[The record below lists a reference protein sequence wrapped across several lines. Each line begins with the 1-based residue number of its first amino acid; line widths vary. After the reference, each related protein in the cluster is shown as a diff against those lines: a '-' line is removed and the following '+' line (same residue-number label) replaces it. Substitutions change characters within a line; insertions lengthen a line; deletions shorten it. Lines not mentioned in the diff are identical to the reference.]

1 MSFERTGAQQRA
13 IALHE
18 RNLVVLA
25 AAGSGKTHVLVERY
39 LALLAA
45 NPDWPLESLV
55 AITFTRKAAREMRE
69 RVRREL
75 QQRAQSAAA
84 PQRRLW
90 QTHLANVESAHI
102 STIDGLCAR
111 LLRLSAAEAGIDPD
125 FQVLDENLV
134 DIELERALE
143 QELER
148 LAAANDPAL
157 TLFGAYDRDQIT
169 KMLLEQVKQP
179 TLTPL
184 PEDLLQHWQQAW
196 DAEVLAQL
204 DALRKSE
211 AFVVAVD
218 WQETHSWPPDDKLG
232 INWSRCC
239 LILQELADEPEPAFA
254 FELILDLSTTI
265 KWNIGI
271 AKVWG
276 GSAKRDE
283 ASAVLKGLCLEV
295 RKAHKEIGTGFTEI
309 DQNAAELLPHWQRLI
324 ELVQDAF
331 RARKRD
337 ANLLDY
343 ADLERL
349 TRDILEKPAVR
360 DRFRSEFRQVLVD
373 EFHDTSPLQWQII
386 RALADPSE
394 PGRLFI
400 VGDPRQSIYAFRGAD
415 VRVFYEARHQILE
428 GGGED
433 ISLSHS
439 FRAHQPLLDL
449 LNAIFSQ
456 VLQRVSSGPA
466 AQFEVDFGAP
476 LEAQRQAAP
485 GPHPALELMLL
496 DCKDADL
503 NTDDGHSLMARSLG
517 LRLRALVEQQ
527 TPVYDSEIGT
537 IRPLG
542 YGDVALLFQTYR
554 SMPFFEEAFKELA
567 LPYVT
572 VGGRGF
578 YGRQEVLD
586 LLNLLRFL
594 HNHSDELAL
603 ASVLRSPL
611 FALSDDALLAL
622 RLMRDENDS
631 RPPLWDALQQPRGLP
646 EDEMSRARAAG
657 NCLRELAQLAGR
669 LSVDELL
676 RAALQRTGYPATL
689 TGLSDGHRRRGNVE
703 KLVEIAAE
711 SGALHFTDF
720 EAMLGEFSVRELR
733 EGEAALEADGALTL
747 MTVHQAKGLEFPLVV
762 LADAGRRAGGPG
774 DSAVLMCDEA
784 SGLACKVFDME
795 QGKHQPTVAWQLA
808 TRRKQQR
815 ELAERRRLFYVA
827 ATRAQDYLLV
837 CGQLMGQ
844 PAQNS
849 WLAWLLNALE
859 IEDLSASG
867 TRSVGR
873 GQANW
878 RFLAV
883 PSVLEPGVEPPR
895 PSVGERENLAAQND
909 EGPPALLRALP
920 TYPARAPQQL
930 TVTSISRHYER
941 SVASKGA
948 NEGQNRSS
956 RELGELVHEM
966 LRMWRLD
973 APLDAVLVRQQLG
986 STIRA
991 QGLRNPSETE
1001 SLVGQASGLLES
1013 LERSPLFAQ
1022 MKEARELLRE
1032 LPFIYRRGDYLI
1044 DGRLD
1049 LLMQD
1054 AAGHWTL
1061 ADFKA
1066 TWLGEGASLTAAR
1079 EHARR
1084 HHMQLGLYAEA
1095 VCQHPDIE
1103 ASALTVQ
1110 LHYLQHGLAV
1120 VVPTAAWQAA
1130 LSHLEA
1136 FALLELQ
1143 ADNRAD

>member
-1 MSFERTGAQQRA
+1 MADGLTRDQRRA
-13 IALHE
+13 IKVHD
-18 RNLVVLA
+18 RNLVVVA

-39 LALLAA
+39 LALLDAH
-45 NPDWPLESLV
+45 PDWPLDSLV

-75 QQRAQSAAA
+75 QQRAQSAEA
-84 PQRRLW
+84 PQRGLW
-90 QTHLANVESAHI
+90 QTHLASVDSARI
-102 STIDGLCAR
+102 DTIHGLCAR
-111 LLRLSAAEAGIDPD
+111 LLRVSAAEAGIDPD
-125 FQVLDENLV
+125 FDVLDESLV

-157 TLFGAYDRDQIT
+157 TLFGAYDRKQIT
-169 KMLLEQVKQP
+169 DALLELVKQP

-196 DAEVLAQL
+196 NAEALAQL
-204 DALRKSE
+204 DALRESD
-211 AFVVAVD
+211 AFVDAVK
-218 WQETHSWPPDDKLG
+218 WQRDHSWPNGDKLG
-232 INWSRCC
+232 DIWVTCRPLLYKLDDS
-239 LILQELADEPEPAFA
+239 PEPARA
-254 FELILDLSTTI
+254 LELMSELSSTI
-265 KWNIGI
+265 RLN
-271 AKVWG
+271 V
-276 GSAKRDE
+276 GSAKNWGSKETLAEAKDVLRDLR
-283 ASAVLKGLCLEV
+283 VEV
-295 RKAHKEIGTGFTEI
+295 HLALAATGDGIT
-309 DQNAAELLPHWQRLI
+309 DLDHRAAQLLPHWQRMI
-324 ELVQDAF
+324 GLVQDAF

-337 ANLLDY
+337 ANLLDFN
-343 ADLERL
+343 DLERL
-349 TRDILEKPAVR
+349 TCDVLEKPDVR
-360 DRFRSEFRQVLVD
+360 DRFRREFHQVLVD

-386 RALADPSE
+386 RALADPSD

-415 VRVFYEARHQILE
+415 VRVFYEARHQILD
-428 GGGED
+428 GGGEE

-449 LNAIFSQ
+449 LNTTFSK
-456 VLQRVSSGPA
+456 VLQRVSSGSA
-466 AQFEVDFGAP
+466 AQYEVEFGEA

-485 GPHPALELMLL
+485 GLHPALELMLL
-496 DCKDADL
+496 DYKEAGL
-503 NTDDGHSLMARSLG
+503 NEREGHSLMAQSLG
-517 LRLRALVEQQ
+517 LRLRELVEQQ
-527 TPVYDSEIGT
+527 VPVYDRT
-537 IRPLG
+537 IRTTRSLG

-554 SMPFFEEAFKELA
+554 SMTFYEDTFKELA

-594 HNHSDELAL
+594 HNHNDELAL

-622 RLMRDENDS
+622 RLLRYENDS
-631 RPPLWDALQQPRGLP
+631 RPPLWGALQQPRGLP
-646 EDEMSRARAAG
+646 EDEMSRAHAAG

-676 RAALQRTGYPATL
+676 RAALQRTGYLATL
-689 TGLSDGHRRRGNVE
+689 TGLPDGHRRRGNVE
-703 KLVEIAAE
+703 KLVEKAAE

-720 EAMLGEFSVRELR
+720 EMLLGEFSAREQR

-762 LADAGRRAGGPG
+762 LADAGRWRTPPD
-774 DSAVLMCDEA
+774 DSVLMRDEE

-795 QGKHQPTVAWQLA
+795 LGKHQPTVAWQLS

-837 CGQLMGQ
+837 CGLLEDNKPKQ
-844 PAQNS
+844 S
-849 WLAWLLNALE
+849 WLAWLQDALE
-859 IEDLSASG
+859 IENLSASG
-867 TRSVGR
+867 TISVGR
-873 GQANW
+873 GQLCW

-883 PSVLEPGVEPPR
+883 PSVLEPGVEPLR
-895 PSVGERENLAAQND
+895 LSDSERENLAAQNY
-909 EGPPALLRALP
+909 ETPPPLLCALP

-930 TVTSISRHYER
+930 SVTSISRHYER
-941 SVASKGA
+941 VVASKSA
-948 NEGQNRSS
+948 NDGQDRSS
-956 RELGELVHEM
+956 RVLGDAVHEM
-966 LRMWRLD
+966 LRWWRPDTQLD
-973 APLDAVLVRQQLG
+973 ANSMRQRLR

-991 QGLRNPSETE
+991 QGLRNLSRTE
-1001 SLVGQASGLLES
+1001 SLVERASSLLEDF
-1013 LERSPLFAQ
+1013 ERSALCAQ
-1022 MKEARELLRE
+1022 VKEARQLLRE
-1032 LPFIYRRGDYLI
+1032 LPFIYQRDGYLI

-1049 LLMQD
+1049 LLMLD
-1054 AAGHWTL
+1054 AVGRWTL
-1061 ADFKA
+1061 VDFKT
-1066 TWLGEGASLTAAR
+1066 TWLGEGVSLTAAR

-1084 HHMQLGLYAEA
+1084 YHMQLGLYAEA
-1095 VCQHPDIE
+1095 VCQHPAVE
-1103 ASALTVQ
+1103 ASSLTVQ
-1110 LHYLQHGLAV
+1110 LHYLQHALDV
-1120 VVPTAAWQAA
+1120 TVPTVEWQGA
-1130 LSHLEA
+1130 LSHLEE

>member
-1 MSFERTGAQQRA
+1 MSFEGTEAQQRA

-69 RVRREL
+69 RVRQVLEERVGNASDAERPRWL
-75 QQRAQSAAA
+75 A
-84 PQRRLW
+84 
-90 QTHLANVESAHI
+90 HLASVDSARI
-102 STIDGLCAR
+102 NTIHGLCAR
-111 LLRLSAAEAGIDPD
+111 ILRVSAAEAGIDPD

-143 QELER
+143 QELAR

-157 TLFGAYDRDQIT
+157 TLFGAYDRKQIT
-169 KMLLEQVKQP
+169 DALHEHVKQP
-179 TLTPL
+179 TLMPL

-196 DAEVLAQL
+196 EAEVRTQL
-204 DALRKSE
+204 DALLQSR
-211 AFVVAVD
+211 AFVDALE
-218 WQETHSWPPDDKLG
+218 WQPSHGWPVGDKLG
-232 INWSRCC
+232 DIWATCRP
-239 LILQELADEPEPAFA
+239 LLDQLEDAPEQAHALELLR
-254 FELILDLSTTI
+254 ELSSTI
-265 KWNIGI
+265 RLN
-271 AKVWG
+271 V
-276 GSAKRDE
+276 GSAKNWGSKETVAEAKDVLKDLRDE
-283 ASAVLKGLCLEV
+283 V
-295 RKAHKEIGTGFTEI
+295 RLAQAAAGDGITEL
-309 DQNAAELLPHWQRLI
+309 DHRAAELLLHWQRLI
-324 ELVQDAF
+324 CLLQGAY
-331 RARKRD
+331 RASKR
-337 ANLLDY
+337 ATNQLDFN
-343 ADLERL
+343 DLERL
-349 TRDILEKPAVR
+349 TCEVLEKPAVR

-373 EFHDTSPLQWQII
+373 EFHDNSPLQWQII
-386 RALADPSE
+386 RALADPCE

-428 GGGED
+428 GGGEE
-433 ISLSHS
+433 IPLSRS

-449 LNAIFSQ
+449 LNTIFSQ
-456 VLQRVSSGPA
+456 VLLRASSGPA
-466 AQFEVDFGAP
+466 AQYEVEFGEA

-496 DCKDADL
+496 DCKEADL
-503 NTDDGHSLMARSLG
+503 NTDDGHSLMAQSLG
-517 LRLRALVEQQ
+517 LQLRALVEQQ
-527 TPVYDSEIGT
+527 TPVYDREIGT

-554 SMPFFEEAFKELA
+554 SMPFYEEAFKELA

-594 HNHSDELAL
+594 HNHNDELAL

-611 FALSDDALLAL
+611 FALSDDALLSL

-646 EDEMSRARAAG
+646 EDEVPRARAALD
-657 NCLRELAQLAGR
+657 CLRELWQLAGR
-669 LSVDELL
+669 LGVDELL
-676 RAALQRTGYPATL
+676 RAALERTGYLATL
-689 TGLSDGHRRRGNVE
+689 TGLPDGHRRRGNVE

-720 EAMLGEFSVRELR
+720 EAMLGEFSARELR

-747 MTVHQAKGLEFPLVV
+747 MTVHQAKGLEFPMVV
-762 LADAGRRAGGPG
+762 LADAGRWRTPTN
-774 DSAVLMCDEA
+774 DSVLMRDEE

-837 CGQLMGQ
+837 CGLLEDNKPKQ
-844 PAQNS
+844 S
-849 WLAWLLNALE
+849 WLAWLLKALE

-867 TRSVGR
+867 DKSVGR
-873 GQANW
+873 GQVHW

-883 PSVLEPGVEPPR
+883 PSVLEPGVELLR
-895 PSVGERENLAAQND
+895 QSVGERENLAAQNH
-909 EGPPALLRALP
+909 ETPPALLRVLP
-920 TYPARAPQQL
+920 TYPTRAPQQL
-930 TVTSISRHYER
+930 SVTSISRHYEQ
-941 SVASKGA
+941 VEAGKGA
-948 NEGQNRSS
+948 NEGHDRSG
-956 RELGELVHEM
+956 RVLGDAVHEM
-966 LRMWRLD
+966 LRWWRPDTQLD
-973 APLDAVLVRQQLG
+973 ADSMRQRLR

-1001 SLVGQASGLLES
+1001 SLVGQASALLES

-1022 MKEARELLRE
+1022 MKEARKQLRE

-1061 ADFKA
+1061 VDFKT

-1095 VCQHPDIE
+1095 VCH
-1103 ASALTVQ
+1103 STLTSR
-1110 LHYLQHGLAV
+1110 
-1120 VVPTAAWQAA
+1120 PP
-1130 LSHLEA
+1130 
-1136 FALLELQ
+1136 
-1143 ADNRAD
+1143 R

>member
-1 MSFERTGAQQRA
+1 MSFEGTEAQQRA

-69 RVRREL
+69 RVRQVLEERVGNASDAERPRWL
-75 QQRAQSAAA
+75 A
-84 PQRRLW
+84 
-90 QTHLANVESAHI
+90 HLASVDSARI
-102 STIDGLCAR
+102 DTIHGLCTR
-111 LLRLSAAEAGIDPD
+111 ILRLSAAEAGIDPD
-125 FQVLDENLV
+125 FDVLEADEAV
-134 DIELERALE
+134 IELEKKIEDVL
-143 QELER
+143 QR
-148 LAAANDPAL
+148 LAASNDPSL
-157 TLFGAYDRDQIT
+157 SLFAEYDRTQIVAA
-169 KMLLEQVKQP
+169 LREQVVQHD
-179 TLTPL
+179 LQQL
-184 PEDLLQHWQQAW
+184 PEDLLQSWQQIW
-196 DAEVLAQL
+196 GREVQNQL
-204 DALRKSE
+204 SLLKEKE
-211 AFVVAVD
+211 AFTAAVEWQQKHD
-218 WQETHSWPPDDKLG
+218 WPEDDKLG
-232 INWSRCC
+232 ALWSSRNP
-239 LILQELADEPEPAFA
+239 LLQELCDAHEPDRIV
-254 FELILDLSTTI
+254 ELMRGLGGKLPGRAGRAG
-265 KWNIGI
+265 K
-271 AKVWG
+271 WG
-276 GSAKRDE
+276 GEQARDD
-283 ASAVLKGLCLEV
+283 ALGVLKDLHLV
-295 RKAHKEIGTGFTEI
+295 VKVALDVIGTGMTEL
-309 DQNAAELLPHWQRLI
+309 DRRAAELLPHWQRLI
-324 ELVQDAF
+324 EAVKLAF
-331 RARKRD
+331 RARKQ
-337 ANLLDY
+337 ATNQLDFN
-343 ADLERL
+343 DLERL
-349 TRDILEKPAVR
+349 TCDVLEKPAVR
-360 DRFRSEFRQVLVD
+360 DRFRREFRQVLVD

-386 RALADPSE
+386 RALADPGK
-394 PGRLFI
+394 PGRLFV

-415 VRVFYEARHQILE
+415 VRVFDEARRQILE
-428 GGGED
+428 GGGEE

-439 FRAHQPLLDL
+439 FRAHQPLLDI
-449 LNAIFSQ
+449 LNDIFSE
-456 VLQRVSSGPA
+456 VLVREGKGPA
-466 AQFEVDFGAP
+466 AEYEVEFGTP
-476 LEAQRQAAP
+476 LDAQRQAAP

-496 DCKDADL
+496 DSKEADL
-503 NTDDGHSLMARSLG
+503 NADEGHRRMAQELG
-517 LRLRALVEQQ
+517 ARLRELVEQQ
-527 TPVYDSEIGT
+527 IPVYDRTICT

-554 SMPFFEEAFKELA
+554 SMPFYEEAFKELA

-611 FALSDDALLAL
+611 FALSDDALLSL

-631 RPPLWDALQQPRGLP
+631 RPPLWDALQHPQGLP
-646 EDEMSRARAAG
+646 PDEMSRAHAALD
-657 NCLRELAQLAGR
+657 CLRKLAQLAGR

-676 RAALQRTGYPATL
+676 RAALERTGYLATL
-689 TGLSDGHRRRGNVE
+689 TGLPDGHRRRGNIE
-703 KLVEIAAE
+703 KLVEKAAE

-720 EAMLGEFSVRELR
+720 EAMLGDFSARELR

-747 MTVHQAKGLEFPLVV
+747 MTVHQAKGLEFPMVV
-762 LADAGRRAGGPG
+762 LADAGRWRTPTN
-774 DSAVLMCDEA
+774 DSVLMRDEE

-795 QGKHQPTVAWQLA
+795 QGKHQPTVAWLLA

-837 CGQLMGQ
+837 CGLLEDNKPKQ
-844 PAQNS
+844 S
-849 WLAWLLNALE
+849 WLAWLLNALAIAE
-859 IEDLSASG
+859 LAPAGEKTLGAGQVIWRCLASPSALKP
-867 TRSVGR
+867 TAVEALRQSVGQHEKQVSR
-873 GQANW
+873 D
-878 RFLAV
+878 
-883 PSVLEPGVEPPR
+883 
-895 PSVGERENLAAQND
+895 D
-909 EGPPALLRALP
+909 EAPPALLRALP
-920 TYPARAPQQL
+920 TYPTRAPQQL
-930 TVTSISRHYER
+930 SVTSISRHYER

-948 NEGQNRSS
+948 NQGQDRSS

-966 LRMWRLD
+966 LHLRRLD
-973 APLDAVLVRQQLG
+973 PPLDAVSMRQQLG

-1001 SLVGQASGLLES
+1001 TLVGQASALLDS

-1022 MKEARELLRE
+1022 MKEAPRQLRE

-1061 ADFKA
+1061 VDFKT
-1066 TWLGEGASLTAAR
+1066 TWLGEVASLTAAR

-1120 VVPTAAWQAA
+1120 VVPTAAWQGA
-1130 LSHLEA
+1130 LSQFEA

-1143 ADNRAD
+1143 ANGCAD

>member
-1 MSFERTGAQQRA
+1 
-13 IALHE
+13 
-18 RNLVVLA
+18 
-25 AAGSGKTHVLVERY
+25 
-39 LALLAA
+39 
-45 NPDWPLESLV
+45 
-55 AITFTRKAAREMRE
+55 
-69 RVRREL
+69 
-75 QQRAQSAAA
+75 
-84 PQRRLW
+84 
-90 QTHLANVESAHI
+90 
-102 STIDGLCAR
+102 
-111 LLRLSAAEAGIDPD
+111 
-125 FQVLDENLV
+125 
-134 DIELERALE
+134 
-143 QELER
+143 
-148 LAAANDPAL
+148 
-157 TLFGAYDRDQIT
+157 
-169 KMLLEQVKQP
+169 ML
-179 TLTPL
+179 
-184 PEDLLQHWQQAW
+184 
-196 DAEVLAQL
+196 
-204 DALRKSE
+204 
-211 AFVVAVD
+211 
-218 WQETHSWPPDDKLG
+218 
-232 INWSRCC
+232 
-239 LILQELADEPEPAFA
+239 
-254 FELILDLSTTI
+254 
-265 KWNIGI
+265 
-271 AKVWG
+271 
-276 GSAKRDE
+276 
-283 ASAVLKGLCLEV
+283 
-295 RKAHKEIGTGFTEI
+295 
-309 DQNAAELLPHWQRLI
+309 
-324 ELVQDAF
+324 
-331 RARKRD
+331 
-337 ANLLDY
+337 
-343 ADLERL
+343 
-349 TRDILEKPAVR
+349 
-360 DRFRSEFRQVLVD
+360 
-373 EFHDTSPLQWQII
+373 
-386 RALADPSE
+386 
-394 PGRLFI
+394 
-400 VGDPRQSIYAFRGAD
+400 
-415 VRVFYEARHQILE
+415 
-428 GGGED
+428 
-433 ISLSHS
+433 
-439 FRAHQPLLDL
+439 
-449 LNAIFSQ
+449 
-456 VLQRVSSGPA
+456 
-466 AQFEVDFGAP
+466 
-476 LEAQRQAAP
+476 
-485 GPHPALELMLL
+485 LL

-527 TPVYDSEIGT
+527 IPCLRQGRSARL
-537 IRPLG
+537 RPLG

-622 RLMRDENDS
+622 RLMRYENDS
-631 RPPLWDALQQPRGLP
+631 RPPLWGALQQPQGLP

-689 TGLSDGHRRRGNVE
+689 TGLPDGHRRRGNVE

-762 LADAGRRAGGPG
+762 LADAGRRASGPG
-774 DSAVLMCDEA
+774 DSAVLMRDEE

-795 QGKHQPTVAWQLA
+795 QGKHQPTVAWRLA

-849 WLAWLLNALE
+849 WLAWLLNALA
-859 IEDLSASG
+859 IEESASAG
-867 TRSVGR
+867 EKTLGAGQVIWRCLASPTALKPTAVEALRQSVGQHEKQVSR
-873 GQANW
+873 D
-878 RFLAV
+878 
-883 PSVLEPGVEPPR
+883 
-895 PSVGERENLAAQND
+895 D

-920 TYPARAPQQL
+920 TYPTRAPQQL
-930 TVTSISRHYER
+930 SVTSISSHYER
-941 SVASKGA
+941 SVASKVA
-948 NEGQNRSS
+948 NEGQDRSS
-956 RELGELVHEM
+956 RVLGDAVHEM
-966 LRMWRLD
+966 LRWWRLD
-973 APLDAVLVRQQLG
+973 APLDAVAMRQHLG

-1001 SLVGQASGLLES
+1001 SLVVQASALLDS

-1044 DGRLD
+1044 NGRLD

-1054 AAGHWTL
+1054 TAGHWAL
-1061 ADFKA
+1061 VDFKM
-1066 TWLGEGASLTAAR
+1066 TWLGEEASLTAAR

-1084 HHMQLGLYAEA
+1084 YHLQLGLYAEA
-1095 VCQHPDIE
+1095 VSQHPAVE

-1110 LHYLQHGLAV
+1110 VHYLQHALDV
-1120 VVPTAAWQAA
+1120 TVPTAEWQGA

-1136 FALLELQ
+1136 FAQLELQ
-1143 ADNRAD
+1143 ANGCAD

>member
-1 MSFERTGAQQRA
+1 MSFEGTEAQQRA

-75 QQRAQSAAA
+75 QQRAQSAEA

-90 QTHLANVESAHI
+90 QTHLANIESAQI
-102 STIDGLCAR
+102 STIHGLCAKI
-111 LLRLSAAEAGIDPD
+111 LRISAAETGIDPD

-148 LAAANDPAL
+148 LAAANDSTL
-157 TLFGAYDRDQIT
+157 TLFGAYDRKQIT
-169 KMLLEQVKQP
+169 DALLEQVKQP

-184 PEDLLQHWQQAW
+184 PEDLLQYWQQAW
-196 DAEVLAQL
+196 DAEVQAQL
-204 DALRKSE
+204 EALLQSKAFFDALE
-211 AFVVAVD
+211 
-218 WQETHSWPPDDKLG
+218 WQPSHGWPVGDKLG
-232 INWSRCC
+232 DIWATCRP
-239 LILQELADEPEPAFA
+239 LLDQLEDAPEQAHALELLR
-254 FELILDLSTTI
+254 ELSSTI
-265 KWNIGI
+265 RLN
-271 AKVWG
+271 V
-276 GSAKRDE
+276 GSAKNWGSKESVAEAKDVLRDLRDE
-283 ASAVLKGLCLEV
+283 V
-295 RKAHKEIGTGFTEI
+295 RLALAATGDGITKL
-309 DQNAAELLPHWQRLI
+309 DQRAAELLPHWQRLI
-324 ELVQDAF
+324 GLLQDAY

-349 TRDILEKPAVR
+349 TRDVLEKPAVR

-386 RALADPSE
+386 RALADPCE
-394 PGRLFI
+394 PGRLFV

-415 VRVFYEARHQILE
+415 VRVFDEARRQILK
-428 GGGED
+428 GGGEE

-439 FRAHQPLLDL
+439 FRAHKPLLDL
-449 LNAIFSQ
+449 LNTIFSQ
-456 VLQRVSSGPA
+456 VLLRASSGPA
-466 AQFEVDFGAP
+466 AQYEVEFGEA

-503 NTDDGHSLMARSLG
+503 NTDDGHSLMAQSLG

-527 TPVYDSEIGT
+527 TPVYDRT
-537 IRPLG
+537 IRKTRPLG

-554 SMPFFEEAFKELA
+554 SMPFYEDAFKELG
-567 LPYVT
+567 LSYVT

-594 HNHSDELAL
+594 HNHNDELAL

-631 RPPLWDALQQPRGLP
+631 RPPLWDALQHPQGLP
-646 EDEMSRARAAG
+646 PDEMSRAHAALD
-657 NCLRELAQLAGR
+657 CLRKLAQLAGR

-676 RAALQRTGYPATL
+676 RAALERTGYLATL
-689 TGLSDGHRRRGNVE
+689 TGLPDGHRRRGNVE

-720 EAMLGEFSVRELR
+720 EAMLGEFSARELR

-747 MTVHQAKGLEFPLVV
+747 MTVHQAKGLEFPMVV
-762 LADAGRRAGGPG
+762 LADAGRWRTPTN
-774 DSAVLMCDEA
+774 DSVLMRDEE

-837 CGQLMGQ
+837 CGLLEDNKPKQ
-844 PAQNS
+844 S

-859 IEDLSASG
+859 IAESASAG
-867 TRSVGR
+867 EKTLGAGQVIWRCLASPSALKSTAVEALRQSVGQHEKQVSR
-873 GQANW
+873 D
-878 RFLAV
+878 
-883 PSVLEPGVEPPR
+883 
-895 PSVGERENLAAQND
+895 D
-909 EGPPALLRALP
+909 EAPPALLRALP
-920 TYPARAPQQL
+920 TYPVRAPQQL

-941 SVASKGA
+941 SMASKGA
-948 NEGQNRSS
+948 NQGQDRSS
-956 RELGELVHEM
+956 RELGKLVHEM
-966 LRMWRLD
+966 LRLWRLD
-973 APLDAVLVRQQLG
+973 PPLDAVSMRQQLG

-1001 SLVGQASGLLES
+1001 TLVGQASALLGS

-1022 MKEARELLRE
+1022 MKEAPRQLRE

-1061 ADFKA
+1061 VDFKT
-1066 TWLGEGASLTAAR
+1066 TWLGEVASLTAAR

-1120 VVPTAAWQAA
+1120 VVPTAAWQGA
-1130 LSHLEA
+1130 LSQFEA

-1143 ADNRAD
+1143 ANGCAD

>member
-1 MSFERTGAQQRA
+1 MSLERTGDQQRA
-13 IALHE
+13 ISLHD
-18 RNLVVLA
+18 RNLVLLA
-25 AAGSGKTHVLVERY
+25 AAGSGKTFVLVERY
-39 LALLAA
+39 LALLEAHQ
-45 NPDWPLESLV
+45 DWPLESLV
-55 AITFTRKAAREMRE
+55 AITFTRKAARELRE
-69 RVRREL
+69 RVRQEL
-75 QQRAQSAAA
+75 QRYAHAADA
-84 PQRRLW
+84 PQRELW
-90 QTHLANVESAHI
+90 QTHLASVESAQI
-102 STIDGLCAR
+102 STIHGLCAKI
-111 LLRLSAAEAGIDPD
+111 LRISAAEAGIDPD
-125 FQVLDENLV
+125 FDVLEADEAV
-134 DIELERALE
+134 IELEKEIEDVL
-143 QELER
+143 QR
-148 LAAANDPAL
+148 LAASNDPSL
-157 TLFGAYDRDQIT
+157 SLFAEYDRTQI
-169 KMLLEQVKQP
+169 MAALREQVAQHD
-179 TLTPL
+179 LQQL

-196 DAEVLAQL
+196 NAEVLAQL
-204 DALRKSE
+204 DALRESA
-211 AFVVAVD
+211 AFVDAVK
-218 WQETHSWPPDDKLG
+218 WQRDHSWPNGDKLG
-232 INWSRCC
+232 DIWVTCRPLLYKLDDS
-239 LILQELADEPEPAFA
+239 PEPARA
-254 FELILDLSTTI
+254 LELMSELSSTI
-265 KWNIGI
+265 RLN
-271 AKVWG
+271 V
-276 GSAKRDE
+276 GSAKNWGGKETLAEAKDVLRDLR
-283 ASAVLKGLCLEV
+283 VEV
-295 RKAHKEIGTGFTEI
+295 RLALAATGDGIT
-309 DQNAAELLPHWQRLI
+309 DLDHRAAELLPHWQRLI
-324 ELVQDAF
+324 GLVRDAF

-349 TRDILEKPAVR
+349 TCEVLKKPAVR
-360 DRFRSEFRQVLVD
+360 DRFRREFRQVLVD

-386 RALADPSE
+386 RALADPGK

-415 VRVFYEARHQILE
+415 VRVFDEARRQILK

-439 FRAHQPLLDL
+439 FRAHQPLLGL

-456 VLQRVSSGPA
+456 VLQRVGNGPA
-466 AQFEVDFGAP
+466 AEFEVDFGAP

-517 LRLRALVEQQ
+517 LRLRELVEQQ
-527 TPVYDSEIGT
+527 VPVYDRT
-537 IRPLG
+537 IRTTRPLG

-554 SMPFFEEAFKELA
+554 SMPFYEDTFKELA

-594 HNHSDELAL
+594 HNHNDELAL

-622 RLMRDENDS
+622 RLMRDADGA
-631 RPPLWDALQQPRGLP
+631 RLLLWDALLQPQGLP
-646 EDEMSRARAAG
+646 PDERSRARAASD
-657 NCLRELAQLAGR
+657 CLRDLAQLAGR

-676 RAALQRTGYPATL
+676 RAALQRTGYLATL
-689 TGLSDGHRRRGNVE
+689 TGLPDGHRRRGNVE
-703 KLVEIAAE
+703 KLVEKAAE

-720 EAMLGEFSVRELR
+720 EMLLGEFSARELR

-762 LADAGRRAGGPG
+762 LADAGRWRTPPD
-774 DSAVLMCDEA
+774 DSVLMRDEE

-795 QGKHQPTVAWQLA
+795 LGKHQPTVAWQLA

-827 ATRAQDYLLV
+827 ATRAQDHLLV
-837 CGQLMGQ
+837 CGLLEDNKPKQ
-844 PAQNS
+844 S
-849 WLAWLLNALE
+849 WLAWLLKALE

-909 EGPPALLRALP
+909 QGPPALLRALP
-920 TYPARAPQQL
+920 TYPARTPQQL
-930 TVTSISRHYER
+930 AATSISRHYER

-948 NEGQNRSS
+948 NEGHDRSGRS
-956 RELGELVHEM
+956 LGELVHEM
-966 LRMWRLD
+966 LRWWRPDAQLD
-973 APLDAVLVRQQLG
+973 ADSMRQRLR

-991 QGLRNPSETE
+991 QGLRNPSEIE
-1001 SLVGQASGLLES
+1001 SLAGKVLDLLDRFE
-1013 LERSPLFAQ
+1013 LSPLCVR

-1032 LPFIYRRGDYLI
+1032 LPFIYQRRDYLI

-1061 ADFKA
+1061 VDFKTA
-1066 TWLGEGASLTAAR
+1066 WLGGGASLTAAR
-1079 EHARR
+1079 EHAQRY
-1084 HHMQLGLYAEA
+1084 HMQLGIYAEA
-1095 VCQHPDIE
+1095 VCQHPAVE

-1110 LHYLQHGLAV
+1110 VHYLQQALDV
-1120 VVPTAAWQAA
+1120 TVPAREWRHA
-1130 LSHLEA
+1130 LSRLEE
-1136 FALLELQ
+1136 FAQLELQ

>member
-1 MSFERTGAQQRA
+1 MSFERTGDQQRA

-55 AITFTRKAAREMRE
+55 AITFTRKAAHEMRE

-75 QQRAQSAAA
+75 EERAGNVSDAERPRWLA
-84 PQRRLW
+84 
-90 QTHLANVESAHI
+90 HLASVDSARI
-102 STIDGLCAR
+102 DTIHGLCTR
-111 LLRLSAAEAGIDPD
+111 ILRVSAAEAGIDPD
-125 FQVLDENLV
+125 FDVLEADEAV
-134 DIELERALE
+134 IELEKKIEDVL
-143 QELER
+143 QR
-148 LAAANDPAL
+148 LAASNDPSL
-157 TLFGAYDRDQIT
+157 SLFAEYDRTQIVAA
-169 KMLLEQVKQP
+169 LREQVAQHD
-179 TLTPL
+179 LQQL
-184 PEDLLQHWQQAW
+184 PEDLLQSWQQIW
-196 DAEVLAQL
+196 GREVQNQL
-204 DALRKSE
+204 SLLKEKE
-211 AFVVAVD
+211 AFTAAVEWQQKHD
-218 WQETHSWPPDDKLG
+218 WPEDDKLG
-232 INWSRCC
+232 ALWSSRNP
-239 LILQELADEPEPAFA
+239 LLQELCDAHEPDRIV
-254 FELILDLSTTI
+254 ELMRGLGGKLPGRAGRAG
-265 KWNIGI
+265 K
-271 AKVWG
+271 WG
-276 GSAKRDE
+276 GEQARDD
-283 ASAVLKGLCLEV
+283 ALGVLKDLQLV
-295 RKAHKEIGTGFTEI
+295 VKVALDVIGTGMTEL
-309 DQNAAELLPHWQRLI
+309 DRRAADLLPHWQRLI
-324 ELVQDAF
+324 EAVKLAF
-331 RARKRD
+331 RARKQ
-337 ANLLDY
+337 ATNQLDFN
-343 ADLERL
+343 DLERL
-349 TRDILEKPAVR
+349 TCDVLKKPAVR
-360 DRFRSEFRQVLVD
+360 DRFRREFQQVLVD

-386 RALADPSE
+386 RALADPGK

-415 VRVFYEARHQILE
+415 VRVFDEARRQILD
-428 GGGED
+428 GCGEE

-456 VLQRVSSGPA
+456 VLLRASSGPA
-466 AQFEVDFGAP
+466 AQYEVEFGEA

-496 DCKDADL
+496 DCKEADL
-503 NTDDGHSLMARSLG
+503 NTDDGHSLMAQSLG

-527 TPVYDSEIGT
+527 TPVYDREIGT
-537 IRPLG
+537 TRPLG

-554 SMPFFEEAFKELA
+554 SMPFYEEAFKELA
-567 LPYVT
+567 LPFVT

-594 HNHSDELAL
+594 HNHNDELAL

-622 RLMRDENDS
+622 RLMRYENDS
-631 RPPLWDALQQPRGLP
+631 RPPLWDALQHPQGLP
-646 EDEMSRARAAG
+646 PDEMSRAHAALD
-657 NCLRELAQLAGR
+657 CLRKLAQLAGR

-676 RAALQRTGYPATL
+676 RAALERTGYLATL
-689 TGLSDGHRRRGNVE
+689 TGLPDGHRRRGNIE
-703 KLVEIAAE
+703 KLVEKAAE

-720 EAMLGEFSVRELR
+720 EAMLGDFSARELR

-747 MTVHQAKGLEFPLVV
+747 MTVHQAKGLEFPMVV
-762 LADAGRRAGGPG
+762 LADAGRWRTPTN
-774 DSAVLMCDEA
+774 DSVLMRDEE

-837 CGQLMGQ
+837 CGLLEDNKPKQ
-844 PAQNS
+844 S

-859 IEDLSASG
+859 IAESASAG
-867 TRSVGR
+867 EKTLGAGQVIWRCLASPSALKSTAVEALRQSVGQHEKQVSR
-873 GQANW
+873 D
-878 RFLAV
+878 
-883 PSVLEPGVEPPR
+883 
-895 PSVGERENLAAQND
+895 D
-909 EGPPALLRALP
+909 EAPPALLRALP
-920 TYPARAPQQL
+920 TYPVRAPQQL
-930 TVTSISRHYER
+930 SVTSISRHYER
-941 SVASKGA
+941 VEASKSA
-948 NEGQNRSS
+948 NDGQDRSS
-956 RELGELVHEM
+956 RVLGDAVHEM
-966 LRMWRLD
+966 LRLWRLD
-973 APLDAVLVRQQLG
+973 APLDAVAVRQQLR

-1001 SLVGQASGLLES
+1001 SLVGQASALLGS

-1022 MKEARELLRE
+1022 MKEARKQLRE

-1061 ADFKA
+1061 VDFKA
-1066 TWLGEGASLTAAR
+1066 TWLGEGANLTAAR

-1110 LHYLQHGLAV
+1110 VHYLQHVLDV
-1120 VVPTAAWQAA
+1120 VVPTAAWQGVLSQFEA
-1130 LSHLEA
+1130 L
-1136 FALLELQ
+1136 ALLELQ
-1143 ADNRAD
+1143 ASGCAD

>member
-1 MSFERTGAQQRA
+1 MSLERTGAQQRA
-13 IALHE
+13 IKVHD
-18 RNLVVLA
+18 RNLVVVA

-75 QQRAQSAAA
+75 QQRAQSAEA
-84 PQRRLW
+84 PQHSLW
-90 QTHLANVESAHI
+90 QTHLASVESAQI
-102 STIDGLCAR
+102 STIHGLCAR
-111 LLRLSAAEAGIDPD
+111 LLRLSAAEAGIDPYFD
-125 FQVLDENLV
+125 VLDEKLI

-143 QELER
+143 QELAR
-148 LAAANDPAL
+148 LAADNDPAL
-157 TLFGAYDRDQIT
+157 TLFGAYDQSQIT
-169 KMLLEQVKQP
+169 DALLEQVKQP
-179 TLTPL
+179 ILTPL
-184 PEDLLQHWQQAW
+184 PQDLLQHWQQAW
-196 DAEVLAQL
+196 DTEARTQL

-211 AFVVAVD
+211 AFVAAVD
-218 WQETHSWPPDDKLG
+218 WLPSLGWPVGDKLG
-232 INWSRCC
+232 DIWAACGPM
-239 LILQELADEPEPAFA
+239 LAELEDAPEPERAHK
-254 FELILDLSTTI
+254 LMNTLKQVINLR
-265 KWNIGI
+265 
-271 AKVWG
+271 G
-276 GSAKRDE
+276 GSPKKWGDPQLLAEAKSKLR
-283 ASAVLKGLCLEV
+283 VLREQLEV
-295 RKAHKEIGTGFTEI
+295 SLAAAGDGITDLDHR
-309 DQNAAELLPHWQRLI
+309 AAELLPHWQRLI
-324 ELVQDAF
+324 GLLQDAF

-343 ADLERL
+343 TDLERL
-349 TRDILEKPAVR
+349 TRDILEMPDIR

-386 RALADPSE
+386 RALADPGE

-415 VRVFYEARHQILE
+415 VRVFGEARRQILE
-428 GGGED
+428 GGGEE
-433 ISLSHS
+433 ISLSRS

-449 LNAIFSQ
+449 LNTTFSR
-456 VLQRVSSGPA
+456 VLQRASSGPA
-466 AQFEVDFGAP
+466 AQYEVEFGEV
-476 LEAQRQAAP
+476 LQAQRQAAP
-485 GPHPALELMLL
+485 GPHPALEMMLL
-496 DCKDADL
+496 DCKEADL
-503 NTDDGHSLMARSLG
+503 NTDQGHRRLARELG
-517 LRLRALVEQQ
+517 ARLRELVEQQ
-527 TPVYDSEIGT
+527 VPVHDRT
-537 IRPLG
+537 IRTTRPLG

-554 SMPFFEEAFKELA
+554 GMPFFEEAFKELA

-594 HNHSDELAL
+594 HNHNDELAL

-622 RLMRDENDS
+622 RLMRDEKNS
-631 RPPLWDALQQPRGLP
+631 RLPLWDALQQPRGMT
-646 EDEMSRARAAG
+646 EDEVPLARAASD
-657 NCLRELAQLAGR
+657 CLRKLAQLAGR
-669 LSVDELL
+669 LSVDDLL
-676 RAALQRTGYPATL
+676 RAALERTGYQATL
-689 TGLSDGHRRRGNVE
+689 TGLPDGHRRRGNVE

-733 EGEAALEADGALTL
+733 DGEAALQSDGALTL
-747 MTVHQAKGLEFPLVV
+747 MTVHQAKGLEFPMVV

-774 DSAVLMCDEA
+774 DSAVLMRDEA
-784 SGLACKVFDME
+784 CGLACKVFDME

-837 CGQLMGQ
+837 CSQLKGQ

-849 WLAWLLNALE
+849 WLAWLLNALGM
-859 IEDLSASG
+859 EDLSASG
-867 TRSVGR
+867 EKSVGR
-873 GQANW
+873 GQVNW
-878 RFLAV
+878 RSLAV
-883 PSVLEPGVEPPR
+883 PSVPEPAVKPLGPQ
-895 PSVGERENLAAQND
+895 VGERENLAAQNH
-909 EGPPALLRALP
+909 ETPPPLLPALP

-930 TVTSISRHYER
+930 SVTSISRHYER
-941 SVASKGA
+941 MEASRGD
-948 NEGQNRSS
+948 NEGQDRSS
-956 RELGELVHEM
+956 RVLGDVMHEM
-966 LRMWRLD
+966 LHWWLPDARLD
-973 APLDAVLVRQQLG
+973 ANTMRQQLR
-986 STIRA
+986 STVRA
-991 QGLRNPSETE
+991 QGLRNLSRTE
-1001 SLVGQASGLLES
+1001 SLVERASGLLEDF
-1013 LERSPLFAQ
+1013 ERSPLCAQ
-1022 MKEARELLRE
+1022 MKEARQLLRE
-1032 LPFIYRRGDYLI
+1032 LPFIYQRDGYQI

-1049 LLMQD
+1049 LLMLD
-1054 AAGHWTL
+1054 SVGRWTL
-1061 ADFKA
+1061 VDFKTA
-1066 TWLGEGASLTAAR
+1066 WLGEGVSQTAAR
-1079 EHARR
+1079 EHTRR
-1084 HHMQLGLYAEA
+1084 HHMQLCIYAEA

-1110 LHYLQHGLAV
+1110 VHYLQHALDV
-1120 VVPTAAWQAA
+1120 VVPTAEWQGA